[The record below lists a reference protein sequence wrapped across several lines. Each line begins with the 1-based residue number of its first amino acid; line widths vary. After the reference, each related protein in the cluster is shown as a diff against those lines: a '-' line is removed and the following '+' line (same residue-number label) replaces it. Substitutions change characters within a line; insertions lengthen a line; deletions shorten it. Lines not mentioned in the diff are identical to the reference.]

1 MTELPH
7 DIVDITIIGG
17 GVVGGLAGLRLAQ
30 TRPDLLVRVVDA
42 SSLQHR
48 DPRTLAL
55 AHTTLLALQQA
66 GIDHGSLADE
76 FADIQHIHVSDR
88 GAAGSTT
95 LHSEDYAIPTLGK
108 VVSAQRLLDAI
119 WDESQGYNN
128 LSWARQTRI
137 QALEHSA
144 EHISLAARSEI
155 AAEWQ
160 DPESVASTYGIA
172 QGSQANASQ
181 NGATQ
186 DSQRWRT
193 RFLIAADGGRSFV
206 REHLNIDRQRFDYQQ
221 VALIANVKVH
231 KEHQGWAYER
241 FTEQGPIALLP
252 RGQKEFALVWC
263 VHQNAADDI
272 KALSDRDFLAQLQ
285 QAFGFRAGKFT
296 QLDARASYPLHLLLA
311 QRAVY
316 HRTALIGNACHTLHP
331 IAGQGYN
338 LGVRDVVDLVTT
350 VSAHWQSQLG
360 LSHRALLDYE
370 AQRRQDYQRIGG
382 LTDGLVR
389 VFSNQYPPLMMARS
403 LGLLTLR
410 KHKILSYPLARAA
423 MGYRNLFGEA

>member
-1 MTELPH
+1 MRHH

-17 GVVGGLAGLRLAQ
+17 GVVGGLAALRLAQ
-30 TRPDLLVRVVDA
+30 TNPDLVVRVVDA

-55 AHTTLLALQQA
+55 AHTTLLTLQQA
-66 GIDHGSLADE
+66 GIEITKLADE

-88 GAAGSTT
+88 GALGSTT
-95 LHSEDYAIPTLGK
+95 LHGEDYAIPTLGK

-119 WDESQGYNN
+119 WDAGQDYNN
-128 LSWARQTRI
+128 LSWSRQTSI
-137 QALEHSA
+137 Q
-144 EHISLAARSEI
+144 SLDHKSEYITVEARSEPFDE
-155 AAEWQ
+155 AQ
-160 DPESVASTYGIA
+160 DPESGTSPHGTA
-172 QGSQANASQ
+172 QGGQSKSSQKGAVQ
-181 NGATQ
+181 NHQ
-186 DSQRWRT
+186 CWRT
-193 RFLIAADGGRSFV
+193 RLLIGADGGRSFV
-206 REHLNIDRQRFDYQQ
+206 REHLNIDRQRYDYQQ

-231 KEHQGWAYER
+231 EDHQGWAYER

>member
-1 MTELPH
+1 MTKLPH
-7 DIVDITIIGG
+7 DIIDITIIGG

-30 TRPDLLVRVVDA
+30 TNPELVVRVVDA

-55 AHTTLLALQQA
+55 SHTTLLTLQQA
-66 GIDHGSLADE
+66 DIDITTLADE

-88 GAAGSTT
+88 GATGSTT

-119 WDESQGYNN
+119 WAASQAYQN

-137 QALEHSA
+137 Q
-144 EHISLAARSEI
+144 SLAHE
-155 AAEWQ
+155 E
-160 DPESVASTYGIA
+160 DYVNVEA
-172 QGSQANASQ
+172 QLEPAANAD
-181 NGATQ
+181 
-186 DSQRWRT
+186 DSPSSVSPGSAQASLQWRT
-193 RFLIAADGGRSFV
+193 RLLIGADGGRSFV
-206 REHLNIDRQRFDYQQ
+206 REHLNIDQQRFDYQQ

-231 KEHQGWAYER
+231 QEHHGWAYER

-252 RGQKEFALVWC
+252 RGHKEFALVWC
-263 VHQNAADDI
+263 VHQDAADDV
-272 KALSDRDFLAQLQ
+272 KALSDSDFLAQLQ
-285 QAFGFRAGKFT
+285 QAFGFRAGHFT
-296 QLDARASYPLHLLLA
+296 ELEARASYPLHLLLA

-338 LGVRDVVDLVTT
+338 LGVRDVVDLVDTIT
-350 VSAHWQSQLG
+350 ANWQPEHGLAH
-360 LSHRALLDYE
+360 RDLLAYE

-410 KHKILSYPLARAA
+410 THKTFSYPLARAA